1 MINETILNKAINKS
15 NTFLL
20 TQLANFTMIN
30 FGFIASI
37 QGATFVSAMQYLQV
51 SPIYMGNMM
60 ALNAL
65 GFLVT
70 RLFGGILADL
80 FKRKQIVLIGAII
93 TAISLFLFGRNTNY
107 LFNVILMFTM
117 GLGNALWFGTINAI
131 IMDLYQKNL
140 GPAMNKLHSFF
151 TIGAILGPVVA
162 VLISKYSLQW
172 QLNYKLASLGM
183 VIFIISWCFLK
194 FQEKSKEERV
204 TLKEIKQI
212 LTYPNLQLLSLIA
225 LFYVGIE
232 VGITLWIGSYLQK
245 VHNLNEQLSNY
256 ALSIYWLGQG
266 IGRLLLSYILHHLN
280 YAPLMYGLL
289 GGIILSLSLMLILSG
304 KYLLLLLFGLTGLFC
319 SGMYPTLMAI
329 GGKWFPR
336 FSGSISGAISFGA
349 SAGAMLIPLI
359 MSVIVQKYNLHTGM
373 SFYTIM
379 AIVSLLLLI
388 YTFRRYAPTEDE
400 KT

>member
-37 QGATFVSAMQYLQV
+37 QGATFVSAMQYLQI

-131 IMDLYQKNL
+131 IMDLYQK
-140 GPAMNKLHSFF
+140 
-151 TIGAILGPVVA
+151 T
-162 VLISKYSLQW
+162 LIQ
-172 QLNYKLASLGM
+172 
-183 VIFIISWCFLK
+183 C
-194 FQEKSKEERV
+194 
-204 TLKEIKQI
+204 
-212 LTYPNLQLLSLIA
+212 
-225 LFYVGIE
+225 
-232 VGITLWIGSYLQK
+232 
-245 VHNLNEQLSNY
+245 
-256 ALSIYWLGQG
+256 
-266 IGRLLLSYILHHLN
+266 
-280 YAPLMYGLL
+280 
-289 GGIILSLSLMLILSG
+289 
-304 KYLLLLLFGLTGLFC
+304 
-319 SGMYPTLMAI
+319 
-329 GGKWFPR
+329 
-336 FSGSISGAISFGA
+336 
-349 SAGAMLIPLI
+349 
-359 MSVIVQKYNLHTGM
+359 
-373 SFYTIM
+373 
-379 AIVSLLLLI
+379 
-388 YTFRRYAPTEDE
+388 
-400 KT
+400 